1 MDRILI
7 SVIVPVYGAEK
18 YLNKCVRSIL
28 AQTYEQLEIILVDDG
43 SRDRSGAM
51 CDEYA
56 VRDRRVRVLHQENG
70 GLMSAWMA
78 GTKCS
83 KGAYLCY
90 VDSDDWIEPDM
101 IKALADN
108 MTRVSDYVGAEI
120 ICSNFVID
128 RGDGTPVQPRAH
140 VAKHGEYSGEIL
152 QREIKQKILGN
163 ENRTVSLSRCM
174 KLFSRDLILGNIHFC
189 DQSIRMGEDVNIV
202 LPAVLDCKRLVILK
216 DHYDYHYYYNPASM
230 VHAYDTQL
238 ADNVRKLLQIIGEI
252 LQEKKAQLGN
262 ADLQAMQS
270 REYVFLFCL
279 VLKNELRSGRKKAA
293 AQATLLCRQEELK
306 EQLRK
311 YPVQAGD
318 KVNRLLILLMKHPL
332 TGYAYILTL
341 LFQLAGR
348 RKV

>member
-18 YLNKCVRSIL
+18 YLDKCVRSIL

-43 SRDRSGAM
+43 SKDRGGTM

-56 VRDRRVRVLHQENG
+56 VLDRRVRVLHKENG

-83 KGAYLCY
+83 SGEYLCY
-90 VDSDDWIEPDM
+90 VDSDDWIEPCM
-101 IKALADN
+101 IKELADN
-108 MTRVSDYVGAEI
+108 MTHMSDCLGAEI

-128 RGDGTPVQPRAH
+128 KGDGSPVQPRAH
-140 VAKHGEYSGEIL
+140 VASPGEYRGEIL

-174 KLFSRDLILGNIHFC
+174 KLFSRELILANIHFC
-189 DQSIRMGEDVNIV
+189 DQTIRMGEDVNIV
-202 LPAVLDCKRLVILK
+202 LPAVLDCKRLVILQ
-216 DHYDYHYYYNPASM
+216 DHYDYHYYYNQTSM
-230 VHAYDTQL
+230 VHAYDAQL
-238 ADNVRKLLQIIGEI
+238 AVSVRRLGQIVSKI
-252 LQEKKAQLGN
+252 LQEKRMQLGDT
-262 ADLQAMQS
+262 DLQAMQS

-279 VLKNELRSGRKKAA
+279 VLKNELRSGRKNAA
-293 AQATLLCRQEELK
+293 EQAVLLCRQEDMK

-311 YPVQAGD
+311 YPVKAD
-318 KVNRLLILLMKHPL
+318 EKINKLLIFLMKHPN
-332 TGYAYILTL
+332 TGYAYILTR

-348 RKV
+348 RKA